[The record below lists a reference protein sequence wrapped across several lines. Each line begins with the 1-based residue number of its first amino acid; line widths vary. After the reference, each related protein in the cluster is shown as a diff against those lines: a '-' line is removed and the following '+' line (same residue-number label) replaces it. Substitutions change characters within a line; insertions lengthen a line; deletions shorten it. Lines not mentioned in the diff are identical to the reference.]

1 MTDTKHQ
8 PFPPRVASHAYLQ
21 ALKAHLK
28 QGGVIAY
35 PTGSCFGL
43 GGLPSHP
50 RAIRHIIKLKKRPQH
65 KGLIVIGAHKRQFK
79 RLIQPLNTA
88 QTAQVNQYWPGP
100 YTFLCPSSGRV
111 LPTLRG
117 QQNTT
122 LAVRVDAHPIARQ
135 LCHRLN
141 TALISTSANFSGG
154 VSCKTT
160 RQTQALF
167 GHHVAIVS
175 GRIGQD
181 HRPSTI
187 FDLKTGHKLR

>member
-1 MTDTKHQ
+1 MNDHTHQ
-8 PFPPRVASHAYLQ
+8 RFAPRIASHAALQ
-21 ALKAHLK
+21 SLKAHLK

-43 GGLPSHP
+43 GGLPTHP

-65 KGLIVIGAHKRQFK
+65 KGLIVIGSNQRQLK
-79 RLIQPLNTA
+79 RLIKPLNEAETA
-88 QTAQVNQYWPGP
+88 TVTQYWPGP
-100 YTFLCPSSGRV
+100 YTFLCPNASRV
-111 LPTLRG
+111 LPILRG
-117 QQNTT
+117 QQNRT
-122 LAVRVDAHPIARQ
+122 LAVRVDAHPIAQ
-135 LCHRLN
+135 NLCRHLN

-167 GHHVAIVS
+167 GHETMIVP
-175 GRIGQD
+175 GLIGKD

-187 FDLKTGHKLR
+187 FDLKTGKKLR